1 MQREMLPNSW
11 ITKIS
16 ELFTLDD
23 NSNIFRGRK
32 KEYEIET
39 ELASISVTASSAYL
53 KQQQLGIAQLFV
65 GPPLWLNESQPTLN
79 TCRKTPASS
88 MSSTIDKTNKCA
100 KL

>member
-23 NSNIFRGRK
+23 NSNIFRGRRGRK

-65 GPPLWLNESQPTLN
+65 GPPYDGMNHSL
-79 TCRKTPASS
+79 R
-88 MSSTIDKTNKCA
+88 
-100 KL
+100 